1 MENITNTNREE
12 NRRIV
17 QDGLD
22 RRAEARANDEREA
35 RMEAFECAMINGCNE
50 NSASHWAQ
58 QMAAQRSKESAD
70 AVMEDPKATA
80 AREKA
85 AAWKRVKDSFF
96 ILTCFATVLL
106 VLRYAEDFGAPATA
120 TIHLAVIA
128 AVMAIAG
135 IITLNRPAF
144 RSWRKRRAVR

>member
-17 QDGLD
+17 QERLD
-22 RRAEARANDEREA
+22 RRAEARANDAQEA
-35 RMEAFECAMINGCNE
+35 RMEAFERTMINGCND
-50 NSASHWAQ
+50 NHWAMQ
-58 QMAAQRSKESAD
+58 RAAQISKESAT
-70 AVMEDPKATA
+70 AMMEDPKATA

-85 AAWKRVKDSFF
+85 AAWKRVKDSFN
-96 ILTCFATVLL
+96 ILTYFATFLL

-144 RSWRKRRAVR
+144 RSWKKRRAVR

>member
-1 MENITNTNREE
+1 MENIANTNREE

-35 RMEAFECAMINGCNE
+35 RMEAFERTMINGCND
-50 NSASHWAQ
+50 NHWAL

-85 AAWKRVKDSFF
+85 AAWKRVKDSFN
-96 ILTCFATVLL
+96 ILTYFATFLL
-106 VLRYAEDFGAPATA
+106 VLRYAEDFGAPATT

-144 RSWRKRRAVR
+144 RSWKKRRAVR

>member
-35 RMEAFECAMINGCNE
+35 RMEAFERTMINGCNE
-50 NSASHWAQ
+50 NSASRWAQ
-58 QMAAQRSKESAD
+58 HMAAQSVKDDS

-85 AAWKRVKDSFF
+85 AAWKRVKDSFN
-96 ILTCFATVLL
+96 LLAYFATFLR

>member
-1 MENITNTNREE
+1 MENITNINREE

-17 QDGLD
+17 QERLD

-35 RMEAFECAMINGCNE
+35 RMEAFERTMINGCND
-50 NSASHWAQ
+50 NHWAL
-58 QMAAQRSKESAD
+58 QMAAQRSKESAA

-144 RSWRKRRAVR
+144 RSWRKWRAVR

>member
-22 RRAEARANDEREA
+22 RRAESRANDEREA
-35 RMEAFECAMINGCNE
+35 RMEAFERTMINGCNE

-58 QMAAQRSKESAD
+58 QMAAQRSEESA
-70 AVMEDPKATA
+70 ATVMEDPKATA

-85 AAWKRVKDSFF
+85 AAWKRVKDSFN
-96 ILTCFATVLL
+96 ILTYFATFLL

-135 IITLNRPAF
+135 IITLNRLAF
-144 RSWRKRRAVR
+144 RSWRKRRSVR